1 MIIQYEQVHLIH
13 NRSHFKVLYIG
24 LANCLDYPYFKLLK
38 LFEVTVEYG

>member
-1 MIIQYEQVHLIH
+1 MIIQYEQVHLIITG
-13 NRSHFKVLYIG
+13 RILSPYIG